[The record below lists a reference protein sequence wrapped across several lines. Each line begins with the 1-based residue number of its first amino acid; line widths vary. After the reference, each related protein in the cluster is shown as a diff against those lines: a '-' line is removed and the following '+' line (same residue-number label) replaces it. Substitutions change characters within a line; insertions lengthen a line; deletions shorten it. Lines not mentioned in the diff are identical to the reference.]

1 MAWVPGGNQV
11 TGPDLV
17 AAALPLLTFM
27 ELASRLFAFLHH
39 DPLDSSQ
46 FFLGALQVFA
56 KLFFECRATA
66 MLTIDTLQEV
76 MVPAGLIAFL
86 RKIVFDVINPPV
98 VLRPAVLG
106 PGWDREG
113 CPKQAPGGEQHN
125 ANRQSQPPGDVGQ
138 NVGSVFS
145 TIIFKKRWMHIFL
158 LRHFMYLSGYQ
169 IAILA
174 GQDTVC
180 FMGPRRVRLKSWV
193 PTRMGSPSSGSGRR
207 HLCRPQADGSLHQH
221 LGQAQTGSCALGSP
235 RAPSRSQARG
245 AGASLLRPHA
255 PSPAAG
261 FARWPSTAL

>member
-11 TGPDLV
+11 AGPDLV

-56 KLFFECRATA
+56 KLFLECRATA
-66 MLTIDTLQEV
+66 MLTIDTLQKV

-145 TIIFKKRWMHIFL
+145 TIIFKIKMDAHFLVAAFYVFIRLPDRHIGSARYGLLQGSATRAIEVVGAYSDGIPFRWI
-158 LRHFMYLSGYQ
+158 RQ
-169 IAILA
+169 E
-174 GQDTVC
+174 TPV
-180 FMGPRRVRLKSWV
+180 
-193 PTRMGSPSSGSGRR
+193 SPPG
-207 HLCRPQADGSLHQH
+207 
-221 LGQAQTGSCALGSP
+221 
-235 RAPSRSQARG
+235 
-245 AGASLLRPHA
+245 
-255 PSPAAG
+255 
-261 FARWPSTAL
+261 